1 MDLFNNNIIIEKD
14 KYITKFNE
22 KTLEL
27 TKCLVTFRLGMENDN
42 TMKVLDELGNW
53 IMTCPITL
61 KHTDEEK
68 KVVLPKK
75 TLTLKPNIG
84 YFTAEEFNKNQV
96 IKVTDDSFSFKL
108 PNIYKPVEWVK
119 SSQLIQPKK

>member
-42 TMKVLDELGNW
+42 TMKVLDELGN
-53 IMTCPITL
+53 
-61 KHTDEEK
+61 
-68 KVVLPKK
+68 
-75 TLTLKPNIG
+75 
-84 YFTAEEFNKNQV
+84 
-96 IKVTDDSFSFKL
+96 
-108 PNIYKPVEWVK
+108 
-119 SSQLIQPKK
+119 

>member
-1 MDLFNNNIIIEKD
+1 
-14 KYITKFNE
+14 
-22 KTLEL
+22 
-27 TKCLVTFRLGMENDN
+27 
-42 TMKVLDELGNW
+42 
-53 IMTCPITL
+53 MTCPITL

-108 PNIYKPVEWVK
+108 PNIYKPVE
-119 SSQLIQPKK
+119 